1 MANPQLR
8 QRAARAKV
16 AHPQLRQTLQ
26 MEPARAK
33 DAIPPIHGTMPPIP
47 TIPPTHG
54 ALLLQLAKPIGP
66 TPTHGAMIHGA
77 GMIGPTHGGG
87 TTTTAVIG
95 TTTTTMVTGVDG
107 FILGKMT
114 GTTTTTVT
122 GVDGFILGE
131 IFNLLWSMCYWT
143 AVAETWQL
151 KPSWIPQWRQLINW
165 AN

>member
-1 MANPQLR
+1 MAHPQLR

-16 AHPQLRQTLQ
+16 AQPQLQQTLQ
-26 MEPARAK
+26 TGPARAK
-33 DAIPPIHGTMPPIP
+33 DAIPPIHGTMRPIP

-95 TTTTTMVTGVDG
+95 TTTATMVTGVDG
-107 FILGKMT
+107 FILGK
-114 GTTTTTVT
+114 
-122 GVDGFILGE
+122 

-143 AVAETWQL
+143 AVAETSFMTNELYNLTAVAGAEELGQ
-151 KPSWIPQWRQLINW
+151 
-165 AN
+165 